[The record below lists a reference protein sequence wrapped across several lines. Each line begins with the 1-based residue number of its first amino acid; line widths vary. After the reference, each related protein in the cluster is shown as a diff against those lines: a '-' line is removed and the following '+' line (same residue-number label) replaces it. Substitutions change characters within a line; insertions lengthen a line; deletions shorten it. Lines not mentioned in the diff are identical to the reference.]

1 MYWVRR
7 GVSAVTIALIIL
19 IIGFNLYFY
28 WSLYEEQVKIRE
40 TVLAR
45 QVKGC
50 GGQIESN
57 IEEFQNDLSFFF
69 SNEDVGALFRERN
82 MYNPVMNRIRTF
94 YIKYNELVNE
104 IKIFD
109 TTGQCFT
116 FFGTPDNYYQNSF
129 SQISKPVILA
139 VDSFYIDR
147 NKELH
152 YTSVL
157 VKDRKPYA
165 NINFRIDLARYIS
178 TVFNQY
184 YLKDQ
189 IFQALSDTR
198 GEILTNNLNE
208 NGIQFS
214 QSGLIRKD
222 LSENLSGIVRQY
234 VYTGETKD
242 AIISAYYPINI
253 LGTHYGILF
262 SEKTNL
268 IIDMVLN
275 RAGVISFLTI
285 LLFLIIVGVFQ
296 YFLFRLKRNEQ
307 VLTTT
312 NEELERIATITSHD
326 LQEPLRKIQLFS
338 DRIKTKHMEQFDE
351 SSRLFLERIEQSA
364 KRMQALLSDLIRY
377 SSVNEKQNLFTT
389 VDLDQILR
397 DVIGNLKSEIESSN
411 AEISKMPFPAIQG
424 NAQQLQ
430 TLFENLIEN
439 SIRYRR
445 TAMPLMI
452 RLTSRKLTRG
462 KIEISIEDNGIGID
476 PQFHERIFRPF
487 QQIDPMRNTE
497 NTGIGLS
504 ICRKIIDMHRGKIEV
519 SSELGTGT
527 VIILTLP
534 VKQKQPR
541 KKV

>member
-1 MYWVRR
+1 
-7 GVSAVTIALIIL
+7 
-19 IIGFNLYFY
+19 
-28 WSLYEEQVKIRE
+28 
-40 TVLAR
+40 
-45 QVKGC
+45 
-50 GGQIESN
+50 
-57 IEEFQNDLSFFF
+57 
-69 SNEDVGALFRERN
+69 
-82 MYNPVMNRIRTF
+82 MNRIRTF

-165 NINFRIDLARYIS
+165 NISFRIDLARYIS

-189 IFQALSDTR
+189 IFQALSDKR

-214 QSGLIRKD
+214 QWGLIRKD

-234 VYTGETKD
+234 VYIGETKD

-262 SEKTNL
+262 SEKTDL

-424 NAQQLQ
+424 NAQQLH

-541 KKV
+541 KKA